1 MRECQQVRGKGNSPL
16 SYKAAKKKKKKKKK
30 TPHDSSSKLYR
41 VNYRSVLSTLWLGPL
56 LTKLC
61 NAPRN
66 WACSLTAAVRLFA
79 SSSSGD
85 TL

>member
-16 SYKAAKKKKKKKKK
+16 SYKTAKKKK

-41 VNYRSVLSTLWLGPL
+41 VNYLSVLSTLWLGPL